1 MKQINIF
8 IEMVIYLAVDSKSD
22 TRQVRAS
29 VFINFQGML
38 RPIFCVNINTHSNR
52 K

>member
-38 RPIFCVNINTHSNR
+38 RPIFCVDINTHSDR